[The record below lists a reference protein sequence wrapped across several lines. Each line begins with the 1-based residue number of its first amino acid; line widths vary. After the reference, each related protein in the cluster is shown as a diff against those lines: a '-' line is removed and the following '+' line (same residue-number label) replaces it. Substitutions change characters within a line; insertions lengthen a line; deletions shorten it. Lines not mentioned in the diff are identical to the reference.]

1 VTVVDLGSKLGTLV
15 NHQPL
20 AGERLLLTG
29 DLLAVGD
36 TQLQLASELL
46 SDTTDNLPSLKPRAT
61 PSASPALAV
70 QRASCAPVV
79 PTQGDGPA
87 QALARLINTKL
98 GYLSLGPLLGVGKSG
113 AVFRAVDIRDQGPVA
128 VKVFVPEFSNSEE
141 DVLRFVRAAKTI
153 MPLRHL
159 NLVDFYNAGRMNG
172 HCWASMELIE
182 GPSLAWH
189 VQQAASGPTQWK
201 LARRVLRDVTRAL
214 VFMHSKQV
222 VHRNL
227 TPENLLVN
235 SVDGLVK
242 VGDLITAKAQE
253 GKLAEDVTSE
263 GHVVG
268 DIHYLAPERTFGG
281 PSSGDARSDFYSLGA
296 VVYALLTGRPPN
308 QGKTLVDTLEK
319 IRTRVPTPLR
329 QELPGVSPAL
339 DAVVNRLLAK
349 DPAHRFKS
357 AKELLRHLVEN
368 KLMD

>member
-1 VTVVDLGSKLGTLV
+1 LIST
-15 NHQPL
+15 P
-20 AGERLLLTG
+20 AG
-29 DLLAVGD
+29 
-36 TQLQLASELL
+36 
-46 SDTTDNLPSLKPRAT
+46 
-61 PSASPALAV
+61 
-70 QRASCAPVV
+70 
-79 PTQGDGPA
+79 GPA
-87 QALARLINTKL
+87 QGLARLTNTNL

-113 AVFRAVDIRDQGPVA
+113 AVFRALDTRDQGPVA
-128 VKVFVPEFSNSEE
+128 VKVFIPEFSNSEE

-189 VQQAASGPTQWK
+189 VQQATSGPTQWR
-201 LARRVLRDVTRAL
+201 LARGVLRDVTRAL
-214 VFMHSKQV
+214 VFLHGKQI

-253 GKLAEDVTSE
+253 GVLAEDVTSE
-263 GHVVG
+263 GNLVG
-268 DIHYLAPERTFGG
+268 ELQYLAPERTLGG
-281 PSSGDARSDFYSLGA
+281 PSSGDARSDLYSLGA
-296 VVYALLTGRPPN
+296 VVYAVLTGRPPL
-308 QGKTLVDTLEK
+308 QGKTTLDTIER
-319 IRTRVPTPLR
+319 IRSRVPTPLR
-329 QELPGVSPAL
+329 QELPGASPAL

-349 DPAHRFKS
+349 DPAQRFKS
-357 AKELLRHLVEN
+357 AKELLRNLVDN